1 MRTDRIFLV
10 GFMAAGKSTVAAA
23 LGGRLGWR
31 VEDVDDR
38 IEAREHRTVAD
49 IFASQG
55 EQRFRATERT
65 VLEEFLPMRHV
76 VVATGGGTFVDP
88 MNRVGINRNGAS
100 IWLDVSFET
109 VVERLP
115 TDGRRPLASSRASM
129 RQLFDVRRT
138 AYRHAHLRLDANR
151 APTGELVERILDWLG
166 P

>member
-1 MRTDRIFLV
+1 
-10 GFMAAGKSTVAAA
+10 
-23 LGGRLGWR
+23 
-31 VEDVDDR
+31 
-38 IEAREHRTVAD
+38 
-49 IFASQG
+49 
-55 EQRFRATERT
+55 
-65 VLEEFLPMRHV
+65 MRHV

-88 MNRVGINRNGAS
+88 VNRVTINRNGAS

-115 TDGRRPLASSRASM
+115 TDGRRPLANSRASM

-151 APTGELVERILDWLG
+151 APAAELVERILDWLG

>member
-23 LGGRLGWR
+23 LGRRLGWR

-38 IEAREHRTVAD
+38 IEAREHQTVAD
-49 IFASQG
+49 IFARHG
-55 EQRFRATERT
+55 EQRFRATERA
-65 VLEEFLPMRHV
+65 VLQELLPMRHI

-88 MNRVGINRNGAS
+88 MNQAAINRNGMS

-109 VVERLP
+109 AVGRLP
-115 TDGRRPLASSRASM
+115 TDGRRPLANNRTSM
-129 RQLFDVRRT
+129 RHLFDARCA

-151 APTGELVERILDWLG
+151 APVGELVERILDWLG
-166 P
+166 A